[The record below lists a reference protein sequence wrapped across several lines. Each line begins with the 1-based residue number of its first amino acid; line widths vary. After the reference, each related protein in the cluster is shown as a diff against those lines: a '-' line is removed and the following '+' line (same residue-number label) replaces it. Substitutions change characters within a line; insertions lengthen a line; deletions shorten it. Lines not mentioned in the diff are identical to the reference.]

1 MDTLIN
7 TLTDR
12 GIVKSRGLTWGILR
26 LNTIINT
33 HLIKAI
39 NDCDGISV
47 RVPIRVG
54 VDHED
59 FTIHWP
65 MEN

>member
-12 GIVKSRGLTWGILR
+12 RIVKSRGLTRDTLH

-33 HLIKAI
+33 HLIKPI
-39 NDCDGISV
+39 NDGNSV
-47 RVPIRVG
+47 GVRVG

-59 FTIHWP
+59 FTIHWL
-65 MEN
+65 MKN